1 MTPDHQFTLY
11 HFLLCDVVDSVI
23 WTRVIDL
30 YPSLVDCTRCQCPD
44 VCTAVHDSLMQYKD
58 LLSPP
63 SAGYT
68 TNGSV

>member
-1 MTPDHQFTLY
+1 M
-11 HFLLCDVVDSVI
+11 CDAVDSII

-30 YPSLVDCTRCQCPD
+30 YPSLVDCTTSQCPD
-44 VCTAVHDSLMQYKD
+44 VCTAVHDSLMQYKH

-63 SAGYT
+63 GANCT